1 MLAESVL
8 FLGEDE
14 VEPRLGLLL
23 FFPKV
28 QYFLE
33 GSLEEPELLFSREGV
48 DAGGVGG
55 SFFSAETYLIG
66 KNYIEIC

>member
-1 MLAESVL
+1 ML

-33 GSLEEPELLFSREGV
+33 GSLGSLEEPELLFSREGV

-55 SFFSAETYLIG
+55 SFFSAERY
-66 KNYIEIC
+66 KFSE